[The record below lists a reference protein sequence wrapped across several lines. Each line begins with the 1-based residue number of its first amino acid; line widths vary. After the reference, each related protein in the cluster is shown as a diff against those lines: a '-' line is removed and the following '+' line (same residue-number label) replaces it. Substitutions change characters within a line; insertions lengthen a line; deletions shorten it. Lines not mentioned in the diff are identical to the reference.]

1 MILHVLHRICIQAE
15 YGIVTLDFTGIPLD
29 CYDMSNLFIEDIKM
43 GMIFEHRRSSY
54 ICGEDMDIGL
64 ADNMKAFGIYHH
76 H

>member
-1 MILHVLHRICIQAE
+1 MFCIEFASRPNTE
-15 YGIVTLDFTGIPLD
+15 LSHLDFTGIPLD

-54 ICGEDMDIGL
+54 ICGGDMDISL

-76 H
+76 D